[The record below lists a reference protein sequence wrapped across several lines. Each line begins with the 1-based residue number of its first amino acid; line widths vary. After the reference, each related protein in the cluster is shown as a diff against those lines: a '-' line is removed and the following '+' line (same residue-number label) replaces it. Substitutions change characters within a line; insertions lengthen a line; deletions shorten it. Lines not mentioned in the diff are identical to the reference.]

1 MKKKEAAVSSAI
13 GFIVILGVVSLL
25 ADITYEG
32 GRSLVGQFLKILGA
46 RAAVVGIAAGA
57 GELFGYGIR
66 LFSGAAS
73 DKTGRYWLFTI
84 LGYAVQLFAIPGLAF
99 VGRWEIAV
107 TLMFV
112 ERMGKGIRTPARDA
126 MLSHATSMTGRG
138 FGFGLHEAMD
148 QIGAFL
154 GPFMLSFILLS
165 RRSIDS
171 GGIGGYRTAFIVLF
185 IPALLVI
192 GVLMAARAL
201 YPKPRDLEI
210 KTPRFERREFNRAYW
225 WYLAAAGMV
234 AAGYADFPLI
244 AFHFKRLEVIQEHLI
259 PMFYAMAMGV
269 DAVSALGF
277 GSLYDSIG
285 LLSLVIATG
294 ISAVF
299 APLVYLGGGVAAVA
313 GLALWG
319 VGMGAQESIMRAAVA
334 DLVPEQRRGTA
345 YGLFHTGFGIMWFFG
360 SSAIGIL
367 YEWNVFA
374 VALYSVLVQLCAII
388 LFLKANSILDIDDV
402 KDVER

>member
-1 MKKKEAAVSSAI
+1 MKKKEAAI
-13 GFIVILGVVSLL
+13 RFIVILGVVSLL
-25 ADITYEG
+25 SDITYEG
-32 GRSLVGQFLKILGA
+32 GRSLIGQFLRILGA
-46 RAAVVGIAAGA
+46 RAAVVGVAAGA

-66 LFSGAAS
+66 FFSGAVS
-73 DKTGRYWLFTI
+73 DRTGRYWLFTI

-99 VGRWEIAV
+99 VGRWEVAV
-107 TLMFV
+107 VLMFV

-154 GPFMLSFILLS
+154 GPIMLSFILLS
-165 RRSIDS
+165 RRGLDS
-171 GGIGGYRTAFIVLF
+171 GGIGGYRTAFMVLL

-192 GVLMAARAL
+192 GVLMAARSL
-201 YPKPRDLEI
+201 YPRPRDLEV
-210 KTPRFERREFNRAYW
+210 KTPRVEGKGFNRAYW

-244 AFHFKRLEVIQEHLI
+244 AFHLKRLEVIRDPLI
-259 PMFYAMAMGV
+259 PMFYSIAMGV
-269 DAVSALGF
+269 DAMSALGF
-277 GSLYDSIG
+277 GRLYDSAG
-285 LLSLVIATG
+285 LLSLVAATG
-294 ISAVF
+294 ISSVF
-299 APLVYLGGGVAAVA
+299 APFVFLGGSVAAVI

-334 DLVPEQRRGTA
+334 DLVPEHRRGTA

-360 SSAIGIL
+360 STAIGIL

-374 VALYSVLVQLCAII
+374 VVVYSVLIQLCAII
-388 LFLKANSILDIDDV
+388 LFIKANSIRDIDDV
-402 KDVER
+402 KHERV